1 MEGKVDSTVVASLF
15 MDDKCIMPVVI
26 EKGNI
31 DININNAGFTLK
43 GTPLNDSFNEFILK
57 RNSLSDRA
65 DEVEHL
71 EARMILDGKDPAEV
85 HREIEKQRNQVATQI
100 DSLAKTFI
108 QTNYDNVLGPEIFI
122 ILCYGMPYPV
132 LTPVMQDIINEAPAS
147 FKENPMIKEFI
158 SIAKSNMDN

>member
-1 MEGKVDSTVVASLF
+1 
-15 MDDKCIMPVVI
+15 
-26 EKGNI
+26 
-31 DININNAGFTLK
+31 
-43 GTPLNDSFNEFILK
+43 
-57 RNSLSDRA
+57 
-65 DEVEHL
+65 
-71 EARMILDGKDPAEV
+71 MILDGKDPAEV